1 MVNSSSGEITRL
13 PAEMEDRKEEAAPRL
28 YELLYHE
35 LRRIAQ
41 HRFAND
47 RADQSLQATALVH
60 EAYIGLVAGALTIQK
75 IAELMGASSDTL
87 KRDWCV
93 AKAWLYGELA
103 NGESQ

>member
-13 PAEMEDRKEEAAPRL
+13 PAEMEDRKEEAARPL

-35 LRRIAQ
+35 LRCTAQ
-41 HRFAND
+41 HHFAND
-47 RADQSLQATALVH
+47 RADHPLQATPLVH
-60 EAYIGLVAGALTIQK
+60 EAYMRLVAGGPTIQK
-75 IAELMGASSDTL
+75 ITEAKSASIDTV
-87 KRDWCV
+87 KRDWRV

>member
-13 PAEMEDRKEEAAPRL
+13 LAEMEDRKEEAAPRL

-41 HRFAND
+41 HHFAND
-47 RADQSLQATALVH
+47 RADHSLQATALVH
-60 EAYIGLVAGALTIQK
+60 EAYMRLVAGGLTIQK
-75 IAELMGASSDTL
+75 IAEVMDASINTV